1 MDRKKELKRQYLQ
14 MKPTMGVFTISNMA
28 TGEVYLEATK
38 DLKSRMNSTPCKL
51 NAGSHPSRPLQIQW
65 REYGEDNFKMEV
77 LDTLDYDKDDE
88 KRDYSDDLE
97 VLRTI
102 WEERLI
108 REGKSMMK

>member
-14 MKPTMGVFTISNMA
+14 MRPTMGVFTISNTV

-38 DLKSRMNSTPCKL
+38 DLKSRMNSTPFKL
-51 NAGSHPSRPLQIQW
+51 NAGSHPSRPLQRQW

-77 LDTLDYDKDDE
+77 LDTLEYDKDEE

-97 VLRTI
+97 VLRII
-102 WEERLI
+102 WEERLV
-108 REGKSMMK
+108 RDGRLMMK

>member
-14 MKPTMGVFTISNMA
+14 MKPAMGVFTISNMV

-38 DLKSRMNSTPCKL
+38 DLKSRMNSTPFKL
-51 NAGSHPSRPLQIQW
+51 NAGSHPNRPLQRQW
-65 REYGEDNFKMEV
+65 REYGEGNFKMEV
-77 LDTLDYDKDDE
+77 LDTLEYDEDDD

-102 WEERLI
+102 WEERLV
-108 REGKSMMK
+108 RDGKLMMK